1 MQSDKKLRQKILN
14 GVSSIV
20 FILLSTS
27 ILSNSIAYGERPS
40 KTGLKNK
47 SSLKKKRDAAKDKAS
62 TEESVVEGEEGA
74 VTRYPGTSDV
84 HVTAKQAI
92 IMDVTT
98 GKILLE
104 KNADVRMTPSSMSK
118 MMTSYVIEKK
128 IMAGELNLETEFPV
142 SEKAWRMGGSK
153 MFVPLNGMV
162 KLSDLLR
169 GIIIVSGND
178 ACIVSAEGIAGSE
191 ENFAT
196 LLNQEAEK
204 MGLTNTHFMNA
215 SGWPQDGHYSTAR
228 DLALLGMRVVQDHPD
243 FYPLYSEK
251 EFIFGTDNRGRPIK
265 QGNRNPLLYKGE
277 TSCDGIKTGH
287 TDDGGYGVT
296 ASFVDN
302 GQRYVMVING
312 LKTMQQRANEAR
324 KLLHWT
330 RENFINKKLYKK
342 GEVIEPAASVWLGVK
357 ETIPLVLADD
367 VNVLALRTASLKPDI
382 TLNFDSPIPA
392 PVKQGDAVGKVVIK
406 VGDMAATVTV
416 LAGEDCEKVGFL
428 TRMWRSFAY
437 LLWGKG

>member
-1 MQSDKKLRQKILN
+1 MAC
-14 GVSSIV
+14 
-20 FILLSTS
+20 
-27 ILSNSIAYGERPS
+27 NSRALKAFTHL
-40 KTGLKNK
+40 KTGFLIIFLGMNFLESTPSFAENTPKK
-47 SSLKKKRDAAKDKAS
+47 TVKKQSLKKKHLKKTDA
-62 TEESVVEGEEGA
+62 EGESKIEEKDNA
-74 VTRYPGTSDV
+74 DVIRYPGTSEI
-84 HVTAKQAI
+84 HVMAKQAI

-104 KNADVRMTPSSMSK
+104 KNADQRMTPSSMSK

-128 IMAGELNLETEFPV
+128 IMAGELSLESAFPV

-178 ACIVSAEGIAGSE
+178 ACIVAAEGIAGSE
-191 ENFAT
+191 ENFAA

-204 MGLTNTHFMNA
+204 MGLKNTHFMNT
-215 SGWPQDGHYSTAR
+215 SGWPQEGHYSTAR
-228 DLALLGMRVVQDHPD
+228 DLALLGMRVVQDHSD
-243 FYPLYSEK
+243 FYALYSEK
-251 EFIFGTDNRGRPIK
+251 EFTFGTDNRGRPIK

-296 ASFVDN
+296 VSFVDD

-312 LKTMQQRANEAR
+312 LKTIQQRANEAR
-324 KLLHWT
+324 KLLQWT

-342 GEVIEPAASVWLGVK
+342 GEVIEQSATVWLGVK
-357 ETIPLVLADD
+357 ETIPLILADD
-367 VNVLALRTASLKPDI
+367 VNVLALRTASLKPEI

-392 PVKQGDAVGKVVIK
+392 PVKQGDAIGKVVIK
-406 VGDMAATVTV
+406 VGEQASTVTV
-416 LAGEDCEKVGFL
+416 LAGEDCEKVGFF
-428 TRMWRSFAY
+428 TRMWRSFSY

>member
-1 MQSDKKLRQKILN
+1 MTWNAHSIKSFSSLKMVSLIILL
-14 GVSSIV
+14 GVSVLESSLC
-20 FILLSTS
+20 FAD
-27 ILSNSIAYGERPS
+27 NMPK
-40 KTGLKNK
+40 KTTKK
-47 SSLKKKRDAAKDKAS
+47 QPLKKKREKKT
-62 TEESVVEGEEGA
+62 TEESDAKENEQDTA
-74 VTRYPGTSDV
+74 VTRYPGTSEIDV
-84 HVTAKQAI
+84 IAKQAI
-92 IMDVTT
+92 IIDVTT

-104 KNADVRMTPSSMSK
+104 KNADQRMTPSSMSK

-128 IMAGELNLETEFPV
+128 IMAGELTLDTEFPV

-178 ACIVSAEGIAGSE
+178 ACIVAAEGIAGSE
-191 ENFAT
+191 EHFVT

-204 MGLTNTHFMNA
+204 MGLKNTHFMNT
-215 SGWPQDGHYSTAR
+215 SGWPQEGHYSTAR
-228 DLALLGMRVVQDHPD
+228 DLALLGIRVVKDHPD
-243 FYPLYSEK
+243 FYSLYSEK
-251 EFIFGTDNRGRPIK
+251 EFTFGTDNRGRAIK

-296 ASFVDN
+296 ASFVED
-302 GQRYVMVING
+302 GQRYVMVVNG

-324 KLLHWT
+324 KLLQWT
-330 RENFINKKLYKK
+330 RANFINKKLYKK
-342 GEVIEPAASVWLGVK
+342 GDVIEPAAAVWLGVK
-357 ETIPLVLADD
+357 DTIPLTLADD
-367 VNVLALRTASLKPDI
+367 VNVLALRTASLKPEI
-382 TLNFDSPIPA
+382 TLNFDSPLPA
-392 PVKQGDAVGKVVIK
+392 PIKQGDAMGKVVIK
-406 VGDMAATVTV
+406 VGDMASTVTV
-416 LAGEDCEKVGFL
+416 LAVEDCEKVGFF